1 MPAASTANNLVAIC
15 VMGGFAFPLSKSAP
29 PGAKLGS
36 TWAYF
41 SGNGGQSFQ
50 AGPNLGLLGGP
61 FFGAVLG
68 SPCRAPLSPAAPPTA
83 PTSWWPVSMAGS
95 NWSVVFRG
103 NLFYLGFTSPAQGV
117 GLVQSPS
124 NSTSMIMTF
133 DSGHHWSR
141 VNF

>member
-1 MPAASTANNLVAIC
+1 
-15 VMGGFAFPLSKSAP
+15 MGGFASPLSISVP

-36 TWAYF
+36 TWLY
-41 SGNGGQSFQ
+41 SSSNGGQSFHANGQ
-50 AGPNLGLLGGP
+50 LGVLGGP
-61 FFGAVLG
+61 FFGGVLG
-68 SPCRAPLSPAAPPTA
+68 SPVPNAVV
-83 PTSWWPVSMAGS
+83 TSRSTGTTNQLVASLNGGR